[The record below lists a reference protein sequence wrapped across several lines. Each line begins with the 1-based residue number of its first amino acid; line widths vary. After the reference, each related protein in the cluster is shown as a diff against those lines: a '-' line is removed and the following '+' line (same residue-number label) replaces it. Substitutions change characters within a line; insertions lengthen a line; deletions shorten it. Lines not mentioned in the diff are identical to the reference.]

1 MNLQAVMADMQ
12 KKRDEIASSNWFAV
26 PLCAILAAGVVCCF
40 YVSENYSG
48 RGEPFAWFEG
58 ISAWPSIAIIL
69 FAALLS
75 IHFAIKTNFDLR
87 KNWFKL
93 TDEFGLEAAKPEKDK
108 IFDKLDKPPFFG
120 WRLTQTNIKEKIDI
134 VALWQLYLWR
144 GRFWMRALRVVP
156 MTVLYMLALYVI
168 RPLLGD
174 LPDPPIRG
182 NFPFLFLIA
191 PTIFVFLILT
201 FVVIDAILLHEG
213 FLKQLAE
220 NETDWPKGT
229 FERYKYPIHLIRAG
243 NKSDLADYWDI
254 LLIAK
259 RTEAVGNQIYYPFVI
274 LSLLIVARLSCFDN
288 WTWPPVLIVTLC
300 MHFSVALYAA
310 WRLPKVARGYRDT
323 VLERLKRRGRQALM
337 LAGKRPEATDT
348 MIEEVQSTHQGAFS
362 YLWEQPAIRAL
373 LLPSGGIGLATLLQ
387 YLPHN

>member
-1 MNLQAVMADMQ
+1 MNIHAVVADRR
-12 KKRDEIASSNWFAV
+12 KKRDVIAASSWFAV
-26 PLCAILAAGVVCCF
+26 PLCAILAAAVVYCF

-75 IHFAIKTNFDLR
+75 IHFVIKTHFDLK
-87 KNWFKL
+87 KNWFNL
-93 TDEFGLEAAKPEKDK
+93 TDEFGLEAAKPKKDK
-108 IFDKLDKPPFFG
+108 IFDKLDKPPFFA
-120 WRLTQTNIKEKIDI
+120 WRITQANLEEKIDI

-144 GRFWMRALRVVP
+144 GRFWMRALRAVP

-182 NFPFLFLIA
+182 DFPFLFLIV
-191 PTIFVFLILT
+191 PTIIVFLILT

-213 FLKQLAE
+213 FLKQFAE
-220 NETDWPKGT
+220 KETDWPTAT
-229 FERYKYPIHLIRAG
+229 FERYNYPIHLTG
-243 NKSDLADYWDI
+243 NERDLADYWDI

-274 LSLLIVARLSCFDN
+274 LSLLIVALLSYFDN
-288 WTWPPVLIVTLC
+288 WTWSPVLIVPLC

-310 WRLPKVARGYRDT
+310 WRLPKEARKYRDT
-323 VLERLKRRGRQALM
+323 VLERLKRRRRQALM
-337 LAGKRPEATDT
+337 LAEKRPEATDT

-362 YLWEQPAIRAL
+362 YLWEQPAMRAI

-387 YLPHN
+387 YLPH